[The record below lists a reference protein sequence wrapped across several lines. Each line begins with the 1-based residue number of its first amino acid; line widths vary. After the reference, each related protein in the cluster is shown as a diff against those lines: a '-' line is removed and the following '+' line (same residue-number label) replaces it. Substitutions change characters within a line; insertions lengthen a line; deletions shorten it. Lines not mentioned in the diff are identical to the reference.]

1 MRLRRLR
8 RALVAGS
15 DEARRPSTP
24 TSTLPSKSEAIF
36 DGVDAPFQLGTN
48 NERCLDPKNRIAL
61 QKFIAL
67 EEQMGD
73 EGAIARRADHEMNMR
88 GSEGMASHC
97 RQQLTRRTVIRNWIA
112 DRQDGLESV
121 GSCGIGPK
129 ASPQ

>member
-8 RALVAGS
+8 LPVVVGS

-24 TSTLPSKSEAIF
+24 KAKLPGKSEIIF
-36 DGVDAPFQLGTN
+36 DGVDALFQLGTN

-73 EGAIARRADHEMNMR
+73 EGAIARRADHEMNVGGTEWMPPHR
-88 GSEGMASHC
+88 GQDRKSTRLNSSHQIISYAVFC
-97 RQQLTRRTVIRNWIA
+97 LKKKKQ
-112 DRQDGLESV
+112 
-121 GSCGIGPK
+121 
-129 ASPQ
+129 

>member
-1 MRLRRLR
+1 MIAGETPRASYAYDDSLRP
-8 RALVAGS
+8 LVVGS

-24 TSTLPSKSEAIF
+24 KVKLPGKSEVIF

-73 EGAIARRADHEMNMR
+73 EGAIAPAR
-88 GSEGMASHC
+88 
-97 RQQLTRRTVIRNWIA
+97 
-112 DRQDGLESV
+112 
-121 GSCGIGPK
+121 
-129 ASPQ
+129 